1 MDNFLKNSI
10 IFFCGTMVVSVF
22 NYLYHPILGRMMSV
36 EEFGEVQTL
45 ISLFMQ
51 LGIIIGIFRIIVVNI
66 VSNQEGEA
74 IFAKQKLFNGTKEI
88 ILILERIAL
97 YFALAMSAIVIIL
110 SPWLKSFFHFN
121 SFYPFISLAIILI
134 ISVPIT
140 FREAILQGM
149 HNFKALSLNGIIVS
163 SGRLVFAI
171 LLVYIGWS
179 SFGAI
184 SAIIIA
190 QSIALLYLASKTK
203 HLLDFKK
210 QKIKI
215 DGRIKKELK
224 YGLLILASTLSVT
237 FLYTADIIIIKH
249 YFPNDT
255 AGIYSGMAVIARI
268 IFFITGSVVGV
279 LLPSIKIKDGNGE
292 NNKILRKA
300 IILIMILGGT
310 VLIAFSLFPE
320 FAINLLIGDRY
331 LDYAHLLPR
340 MGLILFLVSIINL
353 LSNYLLALRN
363 YYLAFVSVIGISAI
377 SIISIFR
384 HETLIQII
392 NNFLFGSIFILFL
405 LILISWKVHKVESCK
420 VESRKSIK

>member
-1 MDNFLKNSI
+1 
-10 IFFCGTMVVSVF
+10 MVVSVF

-51 LGIIIGIFRIIVVNI
+51 LGIIIGIFKIIVVNI
-66 VSNQEGEA
+66 VSNQECEEETSET
-74 IFAKQKLFNGTKEI
+74 IS
-88 ILILERIAL
+88 ILKRIAL
-97 YFALAMSAIVIIL
+97 YFALVMSATVIIL
-110 SPWLKSFFHFN
+110 SPWLESFFHFN

-134 ISVPIT
+134 INVPIT

-149 HNFKALSLNGIIVS
+149 HNFKTLSLTQIIVS
-163 SGRLVFAI
+163 SGRLIFAI
-171 LLVYIGWS
+171 ALVYIGWS

-184 SAIIIA
+184 SAIILA
-190 QSIALLYLASKTK
+190 QCLALLYLASKTK

-215 DGRIKKELK
+215 DNRIKKELK
-224 YGLLILASTLSVT
+224 YGVLILAATLSVT

-249 YFPNDT
+249 YFPSDT

-292 NNKILRKA
+292 NSRILRKA
-300 IILIMILGGT
+300 LILIMGLGGA
-310 VLIAFSLFPE
+310 VLIVFSLFPE
-320 FAINLLIGDRY
+320 FAINLLISDRY
-331 LDYAHLLPR
+331 LDYAHLFPR
-340 MGLILFLVSIINL
+340 MCLILFLVSIINL
-353 LSNYLLALRN
+353 LSHYLLALRN
-363 YYLAFVSVIGISAI
+363 YCLAFVSVIGISAI

-392 NNFLFGSIFILFL
+392 NNFLFGSAFILFL
-405 LILISWKVHKVESCK
+405 LILLYFKDKKID
-420 VESRKSIK
+420 RN